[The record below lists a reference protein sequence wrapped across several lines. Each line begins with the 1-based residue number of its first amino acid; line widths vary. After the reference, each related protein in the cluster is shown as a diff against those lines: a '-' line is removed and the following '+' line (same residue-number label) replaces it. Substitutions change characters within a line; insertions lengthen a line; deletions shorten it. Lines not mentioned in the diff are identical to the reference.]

1 MESLLPLRLDV
12 VTVLLLAVKAVNV
25 LTSHRNIALSNPALA
40 TLKENFTL
48 NILNELQLS
57 KIEISEYLI
66 TFQMFLPVLVLL
78 HMQELLHNPYAYVVL
93 TCKILY
99 EHSRP

>member
-40 TLKENFTL
+40 TLKENFTF

-57 KIEISEYLI
+57 KKNLRISYN
-66 TFQMFLPVLVLL
+66 FS
-78 HMQELLHNPYAYVVL
+78 NVL
-93 TCKILY
+93 TC
-99 EHSRP
+99 SRSFAYARAFT

>member
-40 TLKENFTL
+40 TLKGNF
-48 NILNELQLS
+48 
-57 KIEISEYLI
+57 KLI
-66 TFQMFLPVLVLL
+66 F
-78 HMQELLHNPYAYVVL
+78 
-93 TCKILY
+93 
-99 EHSRP
+99 